1 MSDPAILERNLLS
14 VSLSDPALG
23 ARIRDTDP
31 SEYFRLISSRSG
43 LPVPALEENGHTHSL
58 HSQIDPEREAIRLV
72 EGYTGGG
79 YFVCFG
85 LGAGYQ
91 VKQLLNRSHTS
102 NVLILESDP
111 SLLRATLEAI
121 DLHALLIDPRVS
133 LLVDPEAARL
143 RSHLLASYFPS
154 VCGKLSTVS
163 LRSRTSRAAETFAQM
178 ASTVRQTLEELADD
192 FAVQSYFGKR
202 WFANIVANLHL
213 AAGRSVT
220 LPPVRKAWVVA
231 AGPSLERQ
239 LVLIKARDKNDTII
253 STDTAMRPLLAAG
266 IVPDIVLSIDCQQVS
281 YHHFIAGYPQNVPLV
296 IDLASP
302 PIVVRRA
309 SQIAFFSSGHPFAR
323 YVGERVR
330 HFPLL
335 DTSGGNVTHA
345 AVSLADRLG
354 AREVNIAGADYSYP
368 GGKAYARGTYLYP
381 YFLGQSD
388 RMKPLETHFFSFLVR
403 TNSVTTERTANGL
416 RYSTRPLRVYR
427 DRLEALIG
435 TIDAAVAMLPGD
447 GLTVNTATGN
457 RGTSRIKRTVVRTI
471 FAAGPLSNDW
481 IGFLRNYLTDVRAL
495 PEPQLSWGLY
505 DSTLSAEQRLIATTL
520 LPVAAAV
527 RRELSRGAPA
537 SDEPDLPQLF
547 RATRQW
553 VESVISRSIRQV
565 NN

>member
-1 MSDPAILERNLLS
+1 MSDPAVLERNLLS
-14 VSLSDPALG
+14 VSLSDPGLG
-23 ARIRDTDP
+23 ALIRDTDP
-31 SEYFRLISSRSG
+31 SEDFRLISSRSG
-43 LPVPALEENGHTHSL
+43 LPVPALQEEGHTHAL

-72 EGYTGGG
+72 EEYTGGG

-91 VKQLLNRSHTS
+91 VQQLLNRAQTS
-102 NVLILESDP
+102 NVLILESDL

-133 LLVDPEAARL
+133 ILVDPQAAQL

-163 LRSRTSRAAETFAQM
+163 LRSRTSRAAETFAGM

-202 WFANIVANLHL
+202 WFSNIVANLHL

-220 LPPVRKAWVVA
+220 LPPIRTAWVVA

-239 LVLIKARDKNDTII
+239 IVLIKARHPEDAVI

-266 IVPDIVLSIDCQQVS
+266 IVPSLVLSIDCQQVS

-302 PIVVRRA
+302 PVIARRA

-323 YVGERVR
+323 YVSERLR

-381 YFLGQSD
+381 FFRARSD
-388 RMKPLETHFFSFLVR
+388 RMKPLETHFFNFLIR
-403 TNSVTTERTANGL
+403 TNSVTKEKTANGL

-427 DRLEALIG
+427 DRLEALID
-435 TIDAAVAMLPGD
+435 TIGAAVTILPGD
-447 GLTVNTATGN
+447 GLPVNTGTEDNGISRN
-457 RGTSRIKRTVVRTI
+457 RRKSTRTI
-471 FAAGPLSNDW
+471 FAAGAPVTDWVRFLSD
-481 IGFLRNYLTDVRAL
+481 YLIDIRAL
-495 PEPQLSWGLY
+495 PGPDLSWGLY
-505 DSTLSAEQRLIATTL
+505 HSSLTVEQRLIVTTL

-527 RRELSRGAPA
+527 RRELTRSAPA
-537 SDEPDLPQLF
+537 SDDPDLPELF

-553 VESVISRSIRQV
+553 MESVISRTIRRV